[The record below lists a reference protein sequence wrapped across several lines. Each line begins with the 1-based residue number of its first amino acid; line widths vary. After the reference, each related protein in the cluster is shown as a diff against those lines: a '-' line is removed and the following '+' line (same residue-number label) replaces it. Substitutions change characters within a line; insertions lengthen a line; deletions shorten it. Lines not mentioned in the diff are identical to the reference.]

1 MAARSIMKTLTL
13 ACCLIT
19 TINAKAYFL
28 RRQQSEQSLLCRL
41 VVLETSYLS
50 DNETAIETELT
61 ERALS
66 CVPIYD
72 NREYDDMFSIEIP
85 DELLEGYEAELASG
99 SLFVQVSNASIMNN
113 AVDIS
118 ANASFAFAIDRET
131 RNTEIKSQ
139 LSVAL
144 VRISTADSAMSV
156 SATEL
161 EDALFGDGVNFKL
174 QFKACSFEQLDI
186 ISAGVHD
193 ISLSHTI
200 GEFASPTD
208 IVRAAQESFKAAVSV
223 DDLTEFADRI
233 MFCVPPGSGSWAAS
247 TSVSHWRMQFND
259 DFCMSLT
266 AVMHEMGHTL
276 GLLHSNYDGRPY
288 GDRSGYMG
296 SGTKA
301 QGWPRKCYNGY
312 QSHHLGWYKTRTIAW
327 DPPQQGDTAL
337 NLAAFADF
345 DKTYSNEPVI
355 INIAEK
361 YFLQFNR
368 AKGMNNDTE
377 MFPNLVTVSEPL
389 GTGTEIRAAMMVGD
403 TFQVL
408 NFDNS
413 AKTLIVEVCRPAT
426 GYSGSEMMRISIA
439 MDRSLCEDD
448 IYKGARISEADIV
461 NEDDSDVPQ
470 STVIMLRLIDLMKRK
485 NG

>member
-1 MAARSIMKTLTL
+1 
-13 ACCLIT
+13 
-19 TINAKAYFL
+19 
-28 RRQQSEQSLLCRL
+28 
-41 VVLETSYLS
+41 
-50 DNETAIETELT
+50 
-61 ERALS
+61 
-66 CVPIYD
+66 
-72 NREYDDMFSIEIP
+72 MFSIEVP
-85 DELLEGYEAELASG
+85 DELLQGYEAELASG
-99 SLFVQVSNASIMNN
+99 SLFVQVSSASIVNN
-113 AVDIS
+113 TVDIS

-139 LSVAL
+139 LSVAV
-144 VRISTADSAMSV
+144 VRISTTNSEMSV
-156 SATEL
+156 SAVEL
-161 EDALFGDGVNFKL
+161 EAALFGDGVNFKL
-174 QFKACSFEQLDI
+174 QFNACSFQQLEI

-193 ISLSHTI
+193 VSLSQTI

-208 IVRAAQESFKAAVSV
+208 IVRAAQESFKNQMSV
-223 DDLTEFADRI
+223 EDLTEFADRV

-247 TSVSHWRMQFND
+247 TSVGHWRMQFND
-259 DFCMSLT
+259 AFCMSLT

-296 SGTKA
+296 SGTKQ

-312 QSHHLGWYKTRTIAW
+312 QSHHLGWYKTRTITW
-327 DPPQQGDTAL
+327 DPLQQGDAAL

-355 INIAEK
+355 INIADK
-361 YFLQFNR
+361 YFLLFNR
-368 AKGMNNDTE
+368 AKGMNEDTE
-377 MFPNLVTVSEPL
+377 MFQNLVTVSEPL
-389 GTGTEIRAAMMVGD
+389 GSGTEIRAAMTVGD

-408 NFDNS
+408 NFGNS
-413 AKTLIVEVCRPAT
+413 DKTLVVEVCRPST
-426 GYSGSEMMRISIA
+426 GYGGSEMMRMSIA

-448 IYKGARISEADIV
+448 VYRGARISEDDIK

-470 STVIMLRLIDLMKRK
+470 STVIMLRLINLMKRK

>member
-1 MAARSIMKTLTL
+1 
-13 ACCLIT
+13 
-19 TINAKAYFL
+19 
-28 RRQQSEQSLLCRL
+28 
-41 VVLETSYLS
+41 
-50 DNETAIETELT
+50 
-61 ERALS
+61 
-66 CVPIYD
+66 
-72 NREYDDMFSIEIP
+72 
-85 DELLEGYEAELASG
+85 
-99 SLFVQVSNASIMNN
+99 
-113 AVDIS
+113 
-118 ANASFAFAIDRET
+118 
-131 RNTEIKSQ
+131 
-139 LSVAL
+139 
-144 VRISTADSAMSV
+144 
-156 SATEL
+156 
-161 EDALFGDGVNFKL
+161 
-174 QFKACSFEQLDI
+174 
-186 ISAGVHD
+186 
-193 ISLSHTI
+193 
-200 GEFASPTD
+200 
-208 IVRAAQESFKAAVSV
+208 
-223 DDLTEFADRI
+223 
-233 MFCVPPGSGSWAAS
+233 
-247 TSVSHWRMQFND
+247 
-259 DFCMSLT
+259 MSLT

-327 DPPQQGDTAL
+327 DPLQQGDTAL
-337 NLAAFADF
+337 NLAAFVDF

-368 AKGMNNDTE
+368 AKGMNSDTE

-408 NFDNS
+408 DFDNS

-448 IYKGARISEADIV
+448 IYKGARISEDDIV